1 MTHILEEIL
10 MHHRL
15 NHKLNVWSKATGS
28 GRVGGYVL
36 YLVHNVL
43 EDIKVHRLYECIQQ
57 VSLISRNGL

>member
-28 GRVGGYVL
+28 ERVGGYVL